1 MSHELAEKVGG
12 LASRV
17 NNLAV
22 HHTGHESR
30 TLLELQ
36 DQLAKVRLVA
46 IVKELRAEQAEYRA
60 AVQGLNE
67 AIASVGEATTR
78 IENVAHVIHL
88 VTKAVELAEKA
99 VKSTAA

>member
-1 MSHELAEKVGG
+1 MNHQLAEKVSG

-22 HHTGHESR
+22 HHSGHESR

-36 DQLAKVRLVA
+36 DQLAKVEMVA
-46 IVKELRAEQAEYRA
+46 IVKDLHAEQADYQA

-67 AIASVGEATTR
+67 AIAFVGEATTR
-78 IENVAHVIHL
+78 IENVARVIQL
-88 VTKAVELAEKA
+88 VAKAAELAEKA
-99 VKSTAA
+99 VKSAAA